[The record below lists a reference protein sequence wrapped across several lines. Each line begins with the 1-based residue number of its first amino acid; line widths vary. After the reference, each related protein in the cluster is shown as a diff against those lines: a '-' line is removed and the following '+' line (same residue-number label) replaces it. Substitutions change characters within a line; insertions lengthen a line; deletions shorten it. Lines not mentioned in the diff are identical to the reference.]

1 MLSAGRKLTGC
12 AAVLCLPARP
22 SRLGLHKR
30 SRIRRSGHVSVANM
44 AQRQPAGEGEL
55 PRAQAYYV
63 NSAGMPR
70 LFCPLLDARARA
82 LLPPAEEP
90 SIAPIPSAT
99 TIIVG
104 SPRPSPGWDA
114 VDLRAA
120 PLMNSL
126 ARSGTVDR
134 GRAQRARYL
143 GDDARTG
150 RSRSVSRSR
159 SRSPSPAASEPD
171 DSWMS
176 PRLREQL
183 ADHADRFGPYA
194 WKHNAQLDGERLA
207 AEFGLPRCD
216 ACFEPSWSRAP
227 TNGENI
233 AAELFLRR
241 NANFALFLYEAKAVV
256 DPESYEALVT
266 LMAVSPPDNNHA
278 GGKCVSLLAS
288 GLGPGTLP
296 AAHLAD
302 IVLAV
307 RHFHAVEAAKNY
319 HRFLSF
325 QISMWSYRKVT
336 FGELAEKAEYFEKY
350 DVRAND
356 ALRRLA
362 VKVGNKHGDVDVD
375 TKIDV
380 NVLAAETGLET
391 MSLLTLVILLA
402 GIPGFVV
409 IHPGLEALFSGSR
422 PSWKIVSIPVG
433 GICFGLARK

>member
-1 MLSAGRKLTGC
+1 MLFRE
-12 AAVLCLPARP
+12 
-22 SRLGLHKR
+22 
-30 SRIRRSGHVSVANM
+30 HVD
-44 AQRQPAGEGEL
+44 R
-55 PRAQAYYV
+55 
-63 NSAGMPR
+63 AGMPT
-70 LFCPLLDARARA
+70 LSLLDARAA
-82 LLPPAEEP
+82 AMPPPAEEP
-90 SIAPIPSAT
+90 SIAPTPVAVAEF
-99 TIIVG
+99 VG
-104 SPRPSPGWDA
+104 YPRPSPGWDA

-120 PLMNSL
+120 PLMSSL
-126 ARSGTVDR
+126 ARCGTVDR

-143 GDDARTG
+143 DDDARTG

-159 SRSPSPAASEPD
+159 SRSPSPAAREPD

-183 ADHADRFGPYA
+183 AANADRFGPYA
-194 WKHNAQLDGERLA
+194 WRHNAQLDGERLA
-207 AEFGLPRCD
+207 AEFGLSHCD

-241 NANFALFLYEAKAVV
+241 TANYVLFLYEAKAVV

-266 LMAVSPPDNNHA
+266 LMAVSPPDNNHV
-278 GGKCVSLLAS
+278 GGKYVSLLAS
-288 GLGPGTLP
+288 GLGPGTMP

-325 QISMWSYRKVT
+325 QINMWSYRKVT
-336 FGELAEKAEYFEKY
+336 FGELAMNAECFEKY
-350 DVRAND
+350 DVWTHG

-362 VKVGNKHGDVDVD
+362 VEVGNKHGDVDVD

-380 NVLAAETGLET
+380 NVLAAETGPET
-391 MSLLTLVILLA
+391 MSLLTLVILLT

-409 IHPGLEALFSGSR
+409 IHPGLEALFSGSN
-422 PSWKIVSIPVG
+422 PFWKIVSIPMS

>member
-1 MLSAGRKLTGC
+1 MDQK
-12 AAVLCLPARP
+12 
-22 SRLGLHKR
+22 
-30 SRIRRSGHVSVANM
+30 
-44 AQRQPAGEGEL
+44 QPAGEGERL
-55 PRAQAYYV
+55 GRSRSLHLLRHVPEVSIGRIVPAMV
-63 NSAGMPR
+63 PGM
-70 LFCPLLDARARA
+70 AVG
-82 LLPPAEEP
+82 
-90 SIAPIPSAT
+90 T
-99 TIIVG
+99 IVG
-104 SPRPSPGWDA
+104 PPRPSPGWDA

-120 PLMNSL
+120 PLMSSL

-183 ADHADRFGPYA
+183 AANAREPDDSWMSPRLREQLAANADRFGPYA
-194 WKHNAQLDGERLA
+194 WRHSAQLDGERLA
-207 AEFGLPRCD
+207 AEFGLSHCD

-241 NANFALFLYEAKAVV
+241 TADYVLFLYEAKAVV

-266 LMAVSPPDNNHA
+266 LMAVSPPDNNHV
-278 GGKCVSLLAS
+278 GGKYVSLLAS
-288 GLGPGTLP
+288 GLGPGTMP

-307 RHFHAVEAAKNY
+307 RHFHAVETAKSY

-325 QISMWSYRKVT
+325 QINMWSYRKVT
-336 FGELAEKAEYFEKY
+336 FGELAENAECFEKY
-350 DVRAND
+350 DVWAND

-362 VKVGNKHGDVDVD
+362 VEVGNKHGDVDVD

-380 NVLAAETGLET
+380 NVLAAETGPET
-391 MSLLTLVILLA
+391 MSLLTLVILLT

-409 IHPGLEALFSGSR
+409 IHPGLEALFSGSN
-422 PSWKIVSIPVG
+422 PFWKIVSIPVG
-433 GICFGLARK
+433 GMCFGLAKK

>member
-1 MLSAGRKLTGC
+1 
-12 AAVLCLPARP
+12 
-22 SRLGLHKR
+22 
-30 SRIRRSGHVSVANM
+30 
-44 AQRQPAGEGEL
+44 
-55 PRAQAYYV
+55 
-63 NSAGMPR
+63 MPT
-70 LFCPLLDARARA
+70 LVPPLLDARARA

-90 SIAPIPSAT
+90 SIASIPSAAAE
-99 TIIVG
+99 

-120 PLMNSL
+120 PLMSSL

-159 SRSPSPAASEPD
+159 SRSPSPAAREPD

-183 ADHADRFGPYA
+183 AANADRFGPYA

-207 AEFGLPRCD
+207 AEFGLSRDD
-216 ACFEPSWSRAP
+216 ACFEPSWSRVP
-227 TNGENI
+227 TNGENV

-256 DPESYEALVT
+256 DPETYEALVT
-266 LMAVSPPDNNHA
+266 LVAVSVPDHMIDR
-278 GGKCVSLLAS
+278 GGYDVCMLAS
-288 GLGPGTLP
+288 GLGPGTMP

-307 RHFHAVEAAKNY
+307 RHFHAVVTAKAY
-319 HRFLSF
+319 YRFLSF

-350 DVRAND
+350 DVRANG

-362 VKVGNKHGDVDVD
+362 VKVGNKHADVGLD
-375 TKIDV
+375 TPLDL
-380 NVLAAETGLET
+380 NVLAAETGPET
-391 MSLLTLVILLA
+391 MSLLTLVILLT

-409 IHPGLEALFSGSR
+409 IHDPPGLEALFSGR
-422 PSWKIVSIPVG
+422 NPSWKIVSIPVG
-433 GICFGLARK
+433 GICFGLAQK

>member
-1 MLSAGRKLTGC
+1 MLFAGRKLTGC
-12 AAVLCLPARP
+12 PAVLCLPARP

-44 AQRQPAGEGEL
+44 AQRQPTGEGEL

-90 SIAPIPSAT
+90 SIAPIPSAAAE
-99 TIIVG
+99 

-120 PLMNSL
+120 PLMSSL

-143 GDDARTG
+143 GDEYEPRTG

-159 SRSPSPAASEPD
+159 SRSPSPAA
-171 DSWMS
+171 
-176 PRLREQL
+176 R
-183 ADHADRFGPYA
+183 
-194 WKHNAQLDGERLA
+194 LDGRSRPMFPPESDFPDHDPFALWRDDRTNGEKLV
-207 AEFGLPRCD
+207 AEFGLSRGD
-216 ACFEPSWSRAP
+216 ARFEPSWSRAP

-241 NANFALFLYEAKAVV
+241 AANDIFSIEKAKAVIDPKTYESLMKLV
-256 DPESYEALVT
+256 EATVPESWIHLDGHH
-266 LMAVSPPDNNHA
+266 VST
-278 GGKCVSLLAS
+278 LAS
-288 GLGPGTLP
+288 GMGPETMP

-302 IVLAV
+302 IVHAV
-307 RHFHAVEAAKNY
+307 RHEDAVKEARSI
-319 HRFLSF
+319 HRSLSF
-325 QISMWSYRKVT
+325 QINMWSYRKVT
-336 FGELAEKAEYFEKY
+336 FGELAEKAEYFEKN
-350 DVRAND
+350 DVRAHA

-362 VKVGNKHGDVDVD
+362 VKVGNKHSEIGLD

-380 NVLAAETGLET
+380 EVLAAGTGPET
-391 MSLLTLVILLA
+391 MSLLTLVILLT

-409 IHPGLEALFSGSR
+409 IVPTLQALFSGDN
-422 PSWKIVSIPVG
+422 PFWNMLSIPLG
-433 GICFGLARK
+433 GICFGLAKKRVGE

>member
-1 MLSAGRKLTGC
+1 M
-12 AAVLCLPARP
+12 
-22 SRLGLHKR
+22 
-30 SRIRRSGHVSVANM
+30 
-44 AQRQPAGEGEL
+44 
-55 PRAQAYYV
+55 
-63 NSAGMPR
+63 
-70 LFCPLLDARARA
+70 
-82 LLPPAEEP
+82 LPPAEEP
-90 SIAPIPSAT
+90 SIAPTPVAVAEF
-99 TIIVG
+99 VG

-120 PLMNSL
+120 PLMSSL

-143 GDDARTG
+143 GDEYEPRTG

-183 ADHADRFGPYA
+183 AANADRFGPYA
-194 WKHNAQLDGERLA
+194 WKHNAQLDDERIA
-207 AEFGLPRCD
+207 AEYGLSRCD

-241 NANFALFLYEAKAVV
+241 NASFALFLYEAKAVV

-266 LMAVSPPDNNHA
+266 LMAVSPPDNNHV
-278 GGKCVSLLAS
+278 GGKFVSLLAS
-288 GLGPGTLP
+288 GLGPGTMP

-350 DVRAND
+350 DVRANG

-391 MSLLTLVILLA
+391 MSLLTLVILLT

-433 GICFGLARK
+433 GICFGLVQK